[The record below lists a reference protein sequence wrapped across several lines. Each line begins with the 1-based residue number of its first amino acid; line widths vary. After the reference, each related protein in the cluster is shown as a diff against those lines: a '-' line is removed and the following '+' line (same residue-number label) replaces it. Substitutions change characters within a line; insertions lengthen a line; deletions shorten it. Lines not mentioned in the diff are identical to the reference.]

1 MRSSALSPERLKA
14 LLARLERVRAVAIGD
29 VCLDVYWIAD
39 MRRAT
44 LSRETPHYN
53 LPVVEER
60 YSLGGAGNVMN
71 NMRALGANVLP
82 VTLLG
87 RDWRGGIVRECMAA
101 CALPTDALVTA
112 EERVTPAYVKPY
124 RCGHGDVRYEDPRI
138 DFENAEPPARAAEE
152 ALLAAFTKAAEDA
165 DVVVV
170 SDQLA
175 TGVVTARL
183 RQALCAMAAAG

>member
-1 MRSSALSPERLKA
+1 
-14 LLARLERVRAVAIGD
+14 
-29 VCLDVYWIAD
+29 
-39 MRRAT
+39 
-44 LSRETPHYN
+44 
-53 LPVVEER
+53 
-60 YSLGGAGNVMN
+60 
-71 NMRALGANVLP
+71 
-82 VTLLG
+82 
-87 RDWRGGIVRECMAA
+87 MAA

-183 RQALCAMAAAG
+183 RQALCAMAAAGQKVCLLYTSIASATGCVPSFPSATISLCRTLTSSRGR